1 MVAGPPAEVVAED
14 SAGGAGAAGVGFAPS
29 GEAPPAVWV
38 VEEGEL
44 VVEMG
49 TAGETHDHAPAGA
62 DAE

>member
-38 VEEGEL
+38 VEGEL
-44 VVEMG
+44 VMEMG
-49 TAGETHDHAPAGA
+49 REVS
-62 DAE
+62 

>member
-1 MVAGPPAEVVAED
+1 MVAGPPGEVVAED

-44 VVEMG
+44 VVEMEMG
-49 TAGETHDHAPAGA
+49 REVS
-62 DAE
+62 